1 MGFSANS
8 LGRLN
13 LEIGYSVDKS
23 GLNQIKTSLSDL
35 MNSSKAISTNISA
48 GMKEANAQVKQLTG
62 LLAASTNAQTGALDV
77 AKFSTGLTNAGMS
90 LSNVRNSLSA
100 FGHEGVATFSTLNKQ
115 LLSAQ
120 TTMTKTE
127 GIAAQLGKTFTNTFL
142 YSFSYRI
149 VGSFIQGISNAV
161 SYVKDLDK
169 ALTDI
174 RIVTK
179 ESSAEM
185 DRFAEKAN
193 VAAKNLG
200 VSTKAYTEAALI
212 FTQQGLKGKERDVK
226 TETTMKVANVTGDD
240 AAEVSQ
246 NLTAVW
252 NGYKISSDQAEAAI
266 DKLANV
272 AAHSASNLAELS
284 TGMSKVASAANTMGV
299 SEDQLV
305 SQLSTIESVT
315 RQAPESIGTALKT
328 IYARMGDLKVKGTDE
343 FGTSLGEVSSKLQTM
358 GIDILDQEG
367 NMKEMGT
374 VIEEVAGKWDTWTKA
389 QQQAAAIAMAGKRQY
404 NNLISLF
411 SNWDM
416 YEQNMQYAQN
426 SEGEIEAQQQIYL
439 ESIEG
444 LQGKAKAAWE
454 QVYSNL
460 IDADSM
466 KGVYE
471 TIAGI
476 GDAIA
481 NLGDSLPLAAFVM
494 IGNILNS
501 KIVSGVTSWTLGLTK
516 AQQQANFIKIQQDAI
531 NEALKE
537 TRNLEGQ
544 RVFTNQEIVAQTKAN
559 SVGLGIELRDKV
571 LLKREEASLANSLI
585 LRREIQA
592 GLNEEE
598 QEQFQNLA
606 NQEATA
612 SRIIAQETERMVQ
625 KSEMLGLSKE
635 ELTISNDCAI
645 AGKQISDNY
654 KQGLDVL
661 NLFVDKEKENFDIQM
676 QLKTLFADKGKNV
689 MSLTTHAD
697 SQEAVKKV
705 LLDVGAT
712 EEQANAGLEIF
723 NKLVKQSKGDVDN
736 FKESL
741 EQLTEDWNN
750 SGVAARN
757 AGSQF
762 KWAKEGKENIAEQGS
777 RVQALSAAY
786 MGLTNS
792 LFGVSMGLMSIQS
805 LWKTI
810 NDPNTSGVEKV
821 TSTLMSLGMVIMSIS
836 QAYKGFSALMGTVVG
851 EAIFNQTALNAVYA
865 DFAPLIGAAGL
876 QELKEIAIK
885 EAGNGKKK
893 EAIMLAM
900 MEAKCLQGVNDEKK
914 EEIIELLFESKAID
928 TQNVSRKGGIKLLY
942 QEMAARIKN
951 IALKI
956 QELAVTHPYITAGI
970 ALAAVIAGIAVA
982 YANTTTKEQ
991 DHIEALQENQKE
1003 VYKTNES
1010 LKEMTDKYED
1020 LKSSLSE
1027 LEDEYTTLE
1036 TLKQGTEEWDEQV
1049 LKINGH
1055 IAELLNQFPQLAEG
1069 LYTDENGVFQIK
1081 DSAISKVRSN
1091 IASGVEQQQQK
1102 LLSQQAE
1109 GAELKKVTIADEMSN
1124 VVEKYD
1130 IKAAFLDEYS
1140 EDMMEAIEDSTIKSV
1155 SDLQNKLKQQGV
1167 PIEKS
1172 QAASVFAL
1180 MQEARAQDI
1189 QKINLLKQSAAIA
1202 RKNSDLNLKGKG
1214 KTEQEKEENEKAK
1227 KDTYDNWYANAKDK
1241 QQKKKNDFYEGTE
1254 YDPGFFDKWIALDR
1268 SGEESHL
1275 LSKDRGW
1282 FAWDDTY
1289 GIDTLLDSDSSENLG
1304 KYFNKQLKNFLPDY
1318 LKDYAPTAKELGWS
1332 TTEDFDI
1339 LKIAEEK
1346 TGVNKGG
1353 LDYKNGVGV
1362 VKAGTDELVSN
1373 EFGFEN
1379 EGKAIRYVEEYVAD
1393 KAFDEALNNFLKG
1406 NLDIEHLSTK
1416 LGHLSS
1422 KYIYGKDKKS
1432 DYANVDVSDIQKGD
1446 WSTQEEQEKIQA
1458 KIDKET
1464 DETKRKR
1471 LEAQKKLLQQEEDSV
1486 GQAIKDKVMGT
1497 KEEKG
1502 LYSEWNKSVQ
1512 AAYDTGNI
1520 DVAQSQQMD
1529 RMVTQ
1534 VREGLKKKTGDKK
1547 TSIEK
1552 AYDKLAEEGGGEIDG
1567 FNKALESIDW
1577 SKPLDVDSIKASF
1590 EQYGVNVK
1598 DLDLNWK
1605 KIAEEAQRITK
1616 ETADVAG
1623 NLEKYNQKGTT
1634 FLSLIEGLKSG
1645 DTISAED
1652 YKTALKDAA
1661 NQEDFEKSFS
1671 YDARKKRYIYLGVD
1685 ASGNPDPSK
1694 SGIKKAMMG
1703 EGAEN
1708 AITSAKKITNQFET
1722 SKKENEDGSQ
1732 IDLKNYTNLEYQKEK
1747 DRGTDY
1753 HNDVKKSAFGLVQ
1766 KAYENDRSGAYKTL
1780 TEMGGGD
1787 YREMLKL
1794 MMDDSGKGLFKWN
1807 DKGEVVG
1814 WNEKYRKD
1822 YEDKYNEWLKATRT
1836 MQSGIEAG
1844 SFDSTKTGVLST
1856 ALQTDSKGVTDMYS
1870 KINTYA
1876 SDATEDGKI
1885 YDKQQKHAEALAA
1898 INAQAIATAE
1908 SLGGT
1913 KEEESNFTAALD
1925 RANPKIKE
1933 QSDLLL
1939 QVAGSSTY
1947 NMVKGVEKLS
1957 TLFTDTYKDAK
1968 KGTTQYYQMLSDV
1981 ANTAND
1987 AFGTDFIDEGFVEN
2001 HLNLFKKMAKG
2012 SKSAIKE
2019 IQLEIL
2025 KTNKT
2030 SLGIKFTGLKKTQSE
2045 FWSLVQ
2051 SLQNANVSIDTN
2063 LNTVEFFKQLATAIS
2078 QMEGMTVG
2086 KMNEIFSNMSI
2097 SLEWAEGVSDDA
2109 KTKDLN
2115 ITDKKGNYNS
2125 KKANQKD
2132 GNQLI
2137 GGFKVVDKNANFKG
2151 AAAAG
2156 AKNSSSGSGSN
2167 KPNYEYMTTDKND
2180 IDHLHDLKQA
2190 MEDLSKSLEQLKNQQ
2205 EGLFGQSLIDNLTK
2219 QNKLIKEQNE
2229 NLQKQY
2235 KIQTKDLGQSQ
2246 TDMRK
2251 LYGFRFNS
2259 KGRISNYKKVL
2270 NARYNAYRD
2279 YVKKYNK
2286 LSAKQQEGKKGASL
2300 KADIEKAKTIWTEAK
2315 DAASKFDELYNAR
2328 QDNLNKMLENF
2339 NVIAEN
2345 NIKKLTA
2352 MSEALK
2358 SVNEVKQTTLDID
2371 KEMFHA
2377 SNDYGYLS
2385 QYNLKSAKLAKQEL
2399 AQQTKELNKTNKAI
2413 EKLKKKGFSKT
2424 YSTQMKSLVDTQST
2438 LIKNIETSMKKI
2450 KDSVLANIEAQSQV
2464 WKEYADNMGKVIDQ
2478 LQSIV
2483 KLTQTYSDVSKL
2495 IFGEDA
2501 YDKFKAYD
2509 EQQFIAN
2516 LAILDAKNKELEAA
2530 EKREASVRQAL
2541 EAAQAANDA
2550 ATIEK
2555 TQKELDEAIAEHNKL
2570 KEEVASSG
2578 KDAVDNAIN
2587 IYTYGVKQTLKEL
2600 TNSLSSGY
2608 GWDVI
2613 SNTMKLEKSYSDEW
2627 LDNAQRIGNITQLT
2641 AEFDQ
2646 EIAKA
2651 ANSSASAQQ
2660 KILQCKQEQ
2669 LANLEKIDKLTQYD
2683 IERARLK
2690 MSLTLKQIALEEAR
2704 ENKSRLRLKRDSQG
2718 NYSYQYGADLEAIK
2732 KAEEEEAAARL
2743 KVNEEDQKEFQR
2755 LANQRLDLMKQ
2766 YTDEEEKYWEK
2777 IRTAENEE
2785 EKKRFEQEWKDR
2797 QTYITNMLRHNE
2809 NSLNTVQKTYLEN
2822 DSALGYYNDIQGT
2835 KYTSTKQMTE
2845 KDYNQYREFLYGEEG
2860 LLPSYDSGFSA
2871 IEMSTDEFVKQSKK
2885 ALNKN
2890 EKELN
2895 KLQDNFDKIG
2905 KTGDV
2910 NFKSVIKGSDNVSG
2924 IIGATTAAKQASV
2937 ATQNLTN
2944 NYINLNTILKN
2955 SAVSAINLYNTMT
2968 GSAAKNA
2975 INSAANAVN
2984 NAENFKANTKA
2995 AMEYITNNAS
3005 NVITATKGMSD
3016 EAKTLRDNWEGVYKA
3031 AKKAAKQINNASS
3044 GDSSGGGGGADPTYT
3059 PTIKNNKKTTG
3070 NSLKKESTTLPPGY
3084 TVKKG
3089 KNKNWYVYEN
3099 GRQVMNQEYSKKKE
3113 AIKAANRLA
3122 NAKNSKPT
3130 KTDGKINTIDAGSF
3144 ITLKKGHGNKKIAS
3158 YKKTKKGFSKI
3169 KNGKVLLSAIT
3180 SLRKPQLTKDMTS
3193 KYVKVNTLYSSGV
3206 GPPSSYNY
3214 WFTIESIRKHFKGFD
3229 TGGYT
3234 GTWNNKNGR
3243 LALLHQKEIVLNKQ
3257 DTANFLQAVKL
3268 TRMFAQDLGKYK
3280 TGLVDKIT
3288 AISNNNKM
3296 INTNNSTQ
3304 SQALRQDINI
3314 NATFPNVSSSS
3325 EIEKAFQQLSAKAT
3339 QYAWSNK
3346 IK

>member
-35 MNSSKAISTNISA
+35 MNSSKAIGTNISA

-185 DRFAEKAN
+185 ERFAEKAN
-193 VAAKNLG
+193 IAAKNLG

-212 FTQQGLKGKERDVK
+212 FTQQGLKGKERDIK

-252 NGYKISSDQAEAAI
+252 NGYKISSDQAEQAI

-358 GIDILDQEG
+358 GVDILDQEG

-481 NLGDSLPLAAFVM
+481 GLGDALPLAAFVM

-537 TRNLEGQ
+537 TENLEGK

-661 NLFVDKEKENFDIQM
+661 NLFVDKEKEEFAIQE
-676 QLKTLFADKGKNV
+676 QILSLFASKGNNV
-689 MSLTTHAD
+689 MALTTHAD
-697 SQEAVKKV
+697 SQEAIKKA

-712 EEQANAGLEIF
+712 EEQVNAGLEIF

-741 EQLTEDWNN
+741 EQLAKDWNN

-942 QEMAARIKN
+942 QEMAVRIKN

-956 QELAVTHPYITAGI
+956 KEFALMHPYITALI
-970 ALAAVIAGIAVA
+970 AVSAVLAGLIVA
-982 YANTTTKEQ
+982 YANATTKEQ

-1109 GAELKKVTIADEMSN
+1109 GAEFKKVTIADEMSN

-1422 KYIYGKDKKS
+1422 KYIYGKNKKS
-1432 DYANVDVSDIQKGD
+1432 DYINVDVSDIQKGD
-1446 WSTQEEQEKIQA
+1446 WSTQEEQDKIQA

-1464 DETKRKR
+1464 DATKRKR
-1471 LEAQKKLLQQEEDSV
+1471 LETQKKLLQQEEDSV

-1552 AYDKLAEEGGGEIDG
+1552 AYDKLAEEGGGEIDS

-1598 DLDLNWK
+1598 GLDLNWK

-1652 YKTALKDAA
+1652 YKSALKDAA

-1747 DRGTDY
+1747 DRGADY

-1766 KAYENDRSGAYKTL
+1766 KAYENDKSGAYKTL

-1794 MMDDSGKGLFKWN
+1794 MRDQTDNGLFKWDG
-1807 DKGEVVG
+1807 DKIVG
-1814 WNEKYRKD
+1814 WNKGMAEEYG
-1822 YEDKYNEWLKATRT
+1822 DKYKEWLKATRE

-1844 SFDSTKTGVLST
+1844 SFDPTKTGTLST

-1939 QVAGSSTY
+1939 QVAGSATY

-1957 TLFTDTYKDAK
+1957 GLFTDTYKDAK

-1987 AFGTDFIDEGFVEN
+1987 AFGTDFIDEGFVDN
-2001 HLNLFKKMAKG
+2001 HLSLFKKMAKG

-2025 KTNKT
+2025 KTNKMN
-2030 SLGIKFTGLKKTQSE
+2030 LGIKFTGLKTTQTQ
-2045 FWSLVQ
+2045 FWNLVE

-2063 LNTVEFFKQLATAIS
+2063 LNTNTFFQQLAAAIS
-2078 QMEGMTVG
+2078 QMEDMTVG
-2086 KMNEIFSNMSI
+2086 KMNEIFSTASI
-2097 SLEWAEGVSDDA
+2097 SLEWSDNVSDKT

-2115 ITDKKGNYNS
+2115 ITDKNGNYNT
-2125 KKANQKD
+2125 KKN
-2132 GNQLI
+2132 NQLI
-2137 GGFKVVDKNANFKG
+2137 GGFKIVDKNANYKG

-2156 AKNSSSGSGSN
+2156 AKDSKNSSSN

-2190 MEDLSKSLEQLKNQQ
+2190 MEDLSKSLEQLKTQQ

-2300 KADIEKAKTIWTEAK
+2300 KADIEKAKTIWTESK

-2450 KDSVLANIEAQSQV
+2450 KDSVLANIEAQSQA
-2464 WKEYADNMGKVIDQ
+2464 WREYADNMSKVIDQ

-2516 LAILDAKNKELEAA
+2516 LAILNAKNKELEAS
-2530 EKREASVRQAL
+2530 EKREISARQAL

-2550 ATIEK
+2550 VTIEK

-2578 KDAVDNAIN
+2578 KDAVDNAIS

-2600 TNSLSSGY
+2600 SNSLSSGY

-2627 LDNAQRIGNITQLT
+2627 LDKAQRIGNITQLT

-2871 IEMSTDEFVKQSKK
+2871 IEISTDEFIKQSKK

-2905 KTGDV
+2905 KAGDV
-2910 NFKSVIKGSDNVSG
+2910 NFKSIIKGSDNVSG

-2975 INSAANAVN
+2975 INSAANVAN

-2995 AMEYITNNAS
+2995 AMKYITNNAS
-3005 NVITATKGMSD
+3005 NVITATKNMSD
-3016 EAKTLRDNWEGVYKA
+3016 AAKILRDNWEGVYKA
-3031 AKKAAKQINNASS
+3031 AKKAANKIKNS
-3044 GDSSGGGGGADPTYT
+3044 GDGGGDYSPTNPKKETTTTKKTNYTTTVKKSKNDGKYYAYKKDGSKIFGVSFNTKKEAEAYAKKYDEKYNSNISTGIDKTDVGKTIKLKTAGPYVVKNKNSRMQAFKWDKKKKKFENVKASNGTYMRILMTALNNTKILKVKNDKVKLSGGKGFKSHWY
-3059 PTIKNNKKTTG
+3059 NKKTIE
-3070 NSLKKESTTLPPGY
+3070 KWYAGY
-3084 TVKKG
+3084 NKKG
-3089 KNKNWYVYEN
+3089 KYV
-3099 GRQVMNQEYSKKKE
+3099 
-3113 AIKAANRLA
+3113 
-3122 NAKNSKPT
+3122 
-3130 KTDGKINTIDAGSF
+3130 
-3144 ITLKKGHGNKKIAS
+3144 
-3158 YKKTKKGFSKI
+3158 
-3169 KNGKVLLSAIT
+3169 
-3180 SLRKPQLTKDMTS
+3180 
-3193 KYVKVNTLYSSGV
+3193 
-3206 GPPSSYNY
+3206 
-3214 WFTIESIRKHFKGFD
+3214 GFD

-3234 GTWNNKNGR
+3234 GSWNNKNGR
-3243 LALLHQKEIVLNKQ
+3243 LAMLHQKEIVLNKQ

-3296 INTNNSTQ
+3296 INTNNSTR

-3314 NATFPNVSSSS
+3314 NATFPNVSSST